1 MPKGVHR
8 KNFKGKSFQGL
19 NYTGKDFTGTDIR
32 GTNFTKAIL
41 KGANF
46 NQAQAGLQGHWLTW
60 WIMVSLFLAAISGLA
75 STLTSWFTALLFN
88 KDNIQ
93 QVTILPGVIVL
104 VVLALLFIVT
114 IRRGFTAAI
123 TTLAFTV
130 AGSTLLV
137 VFQVVIKVTVVTSV
151 VPIIAAVVGVGALAG
166 TWIGALAITLA
177 KAVAEDV
184 AALMAMLM
192 VVAVAAVAGYISK
205 NLAKGDASTWILPIA
220 VAVALLNSYI
230 GWRTLA
236 GDKKFAWI
244 HKIAVILA
252 AIGGTSFRD
261 AELTD
266 ANFTEA
272 ILKSTDFRGATLTH
286 TRWYE
291 AKKLEQARVGNSIL
305 TEPTVRDLLVS
316 GKGYN
321 KSYIGINLKGANL
334 TGANLNEANLK
345 EADISQANLQGAIL
359 EGANL
364 TKTQA
369 IGTDFTS
376 AYFTGACL
384 EGWNIDSTT
393 KLDQVDC
400 RWVYLLEH
408 ESLTSNQRGERRP
421 SSGEFAPGEFT
432 KLYEEVLN
440 TVDLIFRD
448 GVDWKA
454 FVTAFKKVQ
463 VENDGT
469 ELAIQSIENKGDGVV
484 VVRVSVPP
492 DANKEKIHS
501 DFTQNYELALKAVE
515 EKYKA
520 ELKAKDDQIEFHRH
534 KSSEMKEIIGL
545 LASRPVIN
553 EVNVTA
559 ESKAMNESTD
569 ASRKIQIGDVGGDFK
584 PIGSQFSSDNVTVD
598 ISGTVAETINQLPTS
613 PEPDK
618 PGIKELLTQL
628 QTAIEADTNLSEED
642 KAEALEQ
649 LKALAEA
656 GKNPQEGAMQKT
668 AKTAMKIL
676 KGTIISLPSAASLVE
691 ACNKLL
697 PAIASLLGL
706 G

>member
-1 MPKGVHR
+1 M
-8 KNFKGKSFQGL
+8 L
-19 NYTGKDFTGTDIR
+19 KDFSGRNLCGWSFRGQDLTGA
-32 GTNFTKAIL
+32 NFHQAHI

-46 NQAQAGLQGHWLTW
+46 TNAILKDANFSCVKAGLQKRWLCL
-60 WIMVSLFLAAISGLA
+60 LFLSLLLLAGLSGIISGIGGYLAIFFLKPENSQNQISELISGITILISLLVLLTTTIYKGFAVGLGSGVLILIPSLVISTVFTGNVAAIGKAFFLGA
-75 STLTSWFTALLFN
+75 AAELVIATSFVATALSTAGA
-88 KDNIQ
+88 IA
-93 QVTILPGVIVL
+93 ILGC
-104 VVLALLFIVT
+104 
-114 IRRGFTAAI
+114 
-123 TTLAFTV
+123 
-130 AGSTLLV
+130 
-137 VFQVVIKVTVVTSV
+137 
-151 VPIIAAVVGVGALAG
+151 
-166 TWIGALAITLA
+166 
-177 KAVAEDV
+177 
-184 AALMAMLM
+184 
-192 VVAVAAVAGYISK
+192 
-205 NLAKGDASTWILPIA
+205 LPIA
-220 VAVALLNSYI
+220 MAGTFSVAIVSAVVLHIDAHIDAAVPTTIIIFLFGNYTAWRAMAGAERFSWIRNSAVA
-230 GWRTLA
+230 
-236 GDKKFAWI
+236 F
-244 HKIAVILA
+244 A
-252 AIGGTSFRD
+252 AIGGTSFRYAD
-261 AELTD
+261 LTD
-266 ANFTEA
+266 ANFTQA
-272 ILKSTDFRGATLTH
+272 MLKSTDFRGATLTH

-321 KSYIGINLKGANL
+321 KSYIGINIKGANL

-345 EADISQANLQGAIL
+345 EADISQAKLQGAIL

-408 ESLTSNQRGERRP
+408 ESLRSNQRSERRP

-432 KLYEEVLN
+432 KLFEEVLN

-463 VENDGT
+463 VENEGT

-649 LKALAEA
+649 LKAFAEA

-676 KGTIISLPSAASLVE
+676 KGTIASLPSAATLVE

-697 PAIASLLGL
+697 PVIASLLGL